1 MCSSPIS
8 LPGMSGRE
16 LADRLRA
23 DRPGTR
29 VLFTSGYTQDMLGEG
44 LGPGEAYL
52 QKPYDQA
59 ELARALEELLEAG
72 ER

>member
-1 MCSSPIS
+1 
-8 LPGMSGRE
+8 
-16 LADRLRA
+16 
-23 DRPGTR
+23 
-29 VLFTSGYTQDMLGEG
+29 MLGEG

-72 ER
+72 DR